1 MGCWLEDKVALVVGG
16 GSGIGRAVVEE
27 FLREGASVAV
37 LELSEEKIDDL
48 MARHPEV
55 LAIQGDATTVAA
67 NERAVEATLAEFGRL
82 DTLALFVGVF
92 DWYVPLRD
100 IPLEGL
106 ALAFEEMFRTNVASH
121 LIATKVALPS
131 LCESRGNVIFTISTS
146 GFYPGRGGP
155 LYVASK
161 FALRGLVVQLAHE
174 LAPEIRVNGVAPGGT
189 LNTDLRGL
197 RSIGL
202 HDRRLDDKPGRDDDL
217 QSRSPLG
224 VALTAADHAGA
235 YAFLASDRAR
245 GITGVI
251 VNSDGGIG
259 VRG

>member
-1 MGCWLEDKVALVVGG
+1 MGLLDDKVGFAVGG

-27 FLREGASVAV
+27 FAREGACVGV
-37 LELSEEKIDDL
+37 LELSEEKCEDL
-48 MARHPEV
+48 EDLAPDV
-55 LAIQGDATTVAA
+55 IAIQGDARSVQDT
-67 NERAVEATLAEFGRL
+67 ERAVEKTIATFGRL
-82 DTLALFVGVF
+82 DTLAVFVGVF

-100 IPLEGL
+100 IPIDRLH
-106 ALAFEEMFRTNVASH
+106 LAFEETFTTNVESY
-121 LIATKVALPS
+121 LIATKVALPA
-131 LCESRGNVIFTISTS
+131 LLEGQGNIIFTISTS

-174 LAPEIRVNGVAPGGT
+174 LAPDLRVNGVAPGGT

-197 RSIGL
+197 HSIGL
-202 HDRRLDDKPGRDDDL
+202 QDRRLDDLPGRDNDL

-224 VALTAADHAGA
+224 VALTADDHAGA

-245 GITGVI
+245 GITGMI
-251 VNSDGGIG
+251 VNSDGGVG

>member
-48 MARHPEV
+48 VARHPEV
-55 LAIQGDATTVAA
+55 LVMQGDATTIEGNA
-67 NERAVEATLAEFGRL
+67 RAVDQTLAEFGRL

-100 IPLEGL
+100 IPLDGL
-106 ALAFEEMFRTNVASH
+106 QGAFEEMFATNVASH
-121 LIATKVALPS
+121 LIATKVALPALS
-131 LCESRGNVIFTISTS
+131 ESRGSIVFTISTS

-202 HDRRLDDKPGRDDDL
+202 QDRRLDDKPGRNNDL
-217 QSRSPLG
+217 ES
-224 VALTAADHAGA
+224 
-235 YAFLASDRAR
+235 
-245 GITGVI
+245 
-251 VNSDGGIG
+251 
-259 VRG
+259 

>member
-1 MGCWLEDKVALVVGG
+1 MAWLEDKVALVVGG
-16 GSGIGRAVVEE
+16 GSGIGRAVVDE
-27 FLREGASVAV
+27 FVREGASVGV
-37 LELSEEKIDDL
+37 LELSEEKCDSLLHLAPDVI
-48 MARHPEV
+48 
-55 LAIQGDATTVAA
+55 AIQGDATSVED
-67 NERAVEATLAEFGRL
+67 NDRAVRETVKAFGRL

-92 DWYVPLRD
+92 DWYLPLREMPID
-100 IPLEGL
+100 RL
-106 ALAFEEMFRTNVASH
+106 ALAFTETFTTNVQSH
-121 LIATKVALPS
+121 LISTKVALPELLS
-131 LCESRGNVIFTISTS
+131 SRGNIIFTISTS

-174 LAPEIRVNGVAPGGT
+174 LAPHLRVNGVAPGGT
-189 LNTDLRGL
+189 LNTDMRGL
-197 RSIGL
+197 RSIGW
-202 HDRRLDDKPGRDDDL
+202 HDRRLADLPDRSNDL
-217 QSRSPLG
+217 QARSPLG
-224 VALTAADHAGA
+224 VALTADDHAGA

>member
-1 MGCWLEDKVALVVGG
+1 MGGWLEDKVALVVGG
-16 GSGIGRAVVEE
+16 GSGIGRAVVDE
-27 FLREGASVAV
+27 FLGEGASVAV
-37 LELSEEKIDDL
+37 LELNEDKVFDL
-48 MARHPEV
+48 TQRVPEV
-55 LAIQGDATTVAA
+55 LAMQGDATAVAD
-67 NERAVEATLAEFGRL
+67 NERAVEKTLAEFGRL

-92 DWYVPLRD
+92 DWYTPLCD
-100 IPLEGL
+100 IPLDEL
-106 ALAFEEMFRTNVASH
+106 DSAFEEIFTTNVRSH
-121 LIATKVALPS
+121 LIATKIALPA
-131 LCESRGNVIFTISTS
+131 LAENRGSIVFTISTS

-202 HDRRLDDKPGRDDDL
+202 QDRRLDDKPGRNNDL
-217 QSRSPLG
+217 ESRSPLG
-224 VALTAADHAGA
+224 VALTANDHAGA

>member
-1 MGCWLEDKVALVVGG
+1 MGWLDDKVALVVGG

-27 FLREGASVAV
+27 FLGEGASVAV
-37 LELSEEKIDDL
+37 LELNEEKVEAL
-48 MARHPEV
+48 GRRAPEV
-55 LAIQGDATTVAA
+55 HAIHGDATLVAD
-67 NERAVEATLAEFGRL
+67 NERAVHETLAEFGRL
-82 DTLALFVGVF
+82 DALALFVGVF
-92 DWYVPLRD
+92 DWYTPLRD
-100 IPLEGL
+100 IPVDGL
-106 ALAFEEMFRTNVASH
+106 AGAFEEMFRTNVGSH
-121 LIATKVALPS
+121 LIATKVALPA
-131 LCESRGNVIFTISTS
+131 LAESCGNIIFTISTS

-202 HDRRLDDKPGRDDDL
+202 QDRRLDDTPGRNNDL
-217 QSRSPLG
+217 EARSPLG
-224 VALTAADHAGA
+224 VALTAHDHAGA

-245 GITGVI
+245 GVTGVI

>member
-1 MGCWLEDKVALVVGG
+1 VGWLDDKVALVIGG

-27 FLREGASVAV
+27 FLEEGANVGV
-37 LELSEEKIDDL
+37 LELSEEKCEDL
-48 MARHPEV
+48 AEELPEV
-55 LAIQGDATTVAA
+55 VAVPGDATSEQDNRRAVEETVAA
-67 NERAVEATLAEFGRL
+67 FGRL

-92 DWYVPLRD
+92 DWYMPLRE
-100 IPLEGL
+100 IPIDRLRP
-106 ALAFEEMFRTNVASH
+106 AFQETFTTNVESH
-121 LIATKVALPS
+121 LLSTKVALPA
-131 LCESRGNVIFTISTS
+131 LTESRGNVVFTLSTS
-146 GFYPGRGGP
+146 GFYPGRGGT

-161 FALRGLVVQLAHE
+161 FALRGLVCQLAHE
-174 LAPEIRVNGVAPGGT
+174 LAPDIRVNGVAPGGT

-197 RSIGL
+197 RSVGL
-202 HDRRLDDKPGRDDDL
+202 HERRLDDGPDRNDDL

-224 VALTAADHAGA
+224 LALTARDHAGA

-251 VNSDGGIG
+251 VKSDGGIG

>member
-1 MGCWLEDKVALVVGG
+1 MGWLEDKVALVVGG

-37 LELSEEKIDDL
+37 LELSDEKIDAL
-48 MARHPEV
+48 AQRVPEV
-55 LAIQGDATTVAA
+55 LAIQGDATSVAD
-67 NERAVEATLAEFGRL
+67 NERAVEATLEEFGRL

-92 DWYVPLRD
+92 DWYTPLRD
-100 IPLEGL
+100 IPVDGL
-106 ALAFEEMFRTNVASH
+106 GLAFEEIFRTNVASH

-131 LCESRGNVIFTISTS
+131 LADSRGSIIFTISTS

-202 HDRRLDDKPGRDDDL
+202 EDRRLDDTPDRCTEL
-217 QSRSPLG
+217 EARSPLG
-224 VALTAADHAGA
+224 VALTADDHAGA

-245 GITGVI
+245 GVTGVI

>member
-1 MGCWLEDKVALVVGG
+1 MGWLDEKVALVVGG
-16 GSGIGRAVVEE
+16 GSGIGRAVVDE
-27 FLREGASVAV
+27 FVREGASVGV
-37 LELSEEKIDDL
+37 LELSGEKCERLLDL
-48 MARHPEV
+48 SPDV
-55 LAIQGDATTVAA
+55 IAIQGDATSAPD
-67 NERAVEATLAEFGRL
+67 NERAVRETIEAFGRL

-92 DWYVPLRD
+92 DWYLPLREM
-100 IPLEGL
+100 PLDRL
-106 ALAFEEMFRTNVASH
+106 SLAFTETFTTNVESH
-121 LIATKVALPS
+121 LISTKVALPA
-131 LCESRGNVIFTISTS
+131 LLESRGNIIFTISTS

-174 LAPEIRVNGVAPGGT
+174 LAPDVRVNGVAPGGT

-197 RSIGL
+197 RSVGW
-202 HDRRLDDKPGRDDDL
+202 HERRLDDLPERSNQL

-224 VALTAADHAGA
+224 LALTADDHAGA

>member
-1 MGCWLEDKVALVVGG
+1 MGGWLEDKVALVVGG

-37 LELSEEKIDDL
+37 LELSEEKVDDL
-48 MARHPEV
+48 AARHPEV
-55 LAIQGDATTVAA
+55 LAVQGDATTVEA
-67 NERAVEATLAEFGRL
+67 NERAVAATLREFGRL

-100 IPLEGL
+100 MELDGL
-106 ALAFEEMFRTNVASH
+106 QLAFEEIFRTNVASH
-121 LIATKVALPS
+121 LIATKVAMPALS
-131 LCESRGNVIFTISTS
+131 AHRGSIVFTISTS

-202 HDRRLDDKPGRDDDL
+202 HERRLDDKPDRNNDL
-217 QSRSPLG
+217 ESRSPLR
-224 VALTAADHAGA
+224 VALTADDHAGA

-245 GITGVI
+245 GVTGVI

>member
-1 MGCWLEDKVALVVGG
+1 MGWLEDKVAFVVGG

-27 FLREGASVAV
+27 FLREGACVGV
-37 LELSEEKIDDL
+37 LELSEEKCESLAELSGD
-48 MARHPEV
+48 V
-55 LAIQGDATTVAA
+55 VAIQGDATRVDDNERGVQETVAA
-67 NERAVEATLAEFGRL
+67 FGRL
-82 DTLALFVGVF
+82 DTLAVFVGVF

-100 IPLEGL
+100 IPIERLH
-106 ALAFEEMFRTNVASH
+106 LAFEESFATNVESH
-121 LIATKVALPS
+121 LIATKVALPA
-131 LCESRGNVIFTISTS
+131 LLESRGNIIFTISTS

-174 LAPEIRVNGVAPGGT
+174 LAPDLRVNGVAPGGT

-202 HDRRLDDKPGRDDDL
+202 QDRRLDDKPDRNNDL

-224 VALTAADHAGA
+224 VALTADDHAGA

-245 GITGVI
+245 GVTGVI